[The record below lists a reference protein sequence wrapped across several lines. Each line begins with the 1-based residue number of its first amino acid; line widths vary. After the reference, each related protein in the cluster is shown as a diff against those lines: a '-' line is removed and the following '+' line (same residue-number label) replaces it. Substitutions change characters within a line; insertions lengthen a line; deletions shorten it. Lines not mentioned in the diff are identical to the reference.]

1 MWNEGALRLAS
12 TWTFWLFTQVDV
24 LADDCD
30 GEIIHGVLIVAPK
43 VRPLLILGAARGMGR
58 ASIVDAKSDSAL
70 AIYSTSLVQ
79 AAIL

>member
-1 MWNEGALRLAS
+1 MNEVTSVFAS
-12 TWTFWLFTQVDV
+12 VDGS
-24 LADDCD
+24 LDCD
-30 GEIIHGVLIVAPK
+30 GEIIYAVLIVAPY

-58 ASIVDAKSDSAL
+58 ASIVDAKSDSTL